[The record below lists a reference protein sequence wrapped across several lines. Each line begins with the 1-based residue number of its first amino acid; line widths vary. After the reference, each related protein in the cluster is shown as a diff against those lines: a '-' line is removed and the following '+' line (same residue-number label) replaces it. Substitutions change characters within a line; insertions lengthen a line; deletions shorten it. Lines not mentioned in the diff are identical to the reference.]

1 MNMNDMN
8 SHISDILD
16 IQGSRIEL
24 GNKLNAFLTNKY
36 SKYLYYRKIFMNVAL
51 ALKFQEFNIR

>member
-1 MNMNDMN
+1 MNDMN
-8 SHISDILD
+8 SHISDIWD

-36 SKYLYYRKIFMNVAL
+36 SKDFHECSIGTQISRVQYI
-51 ALKFQEFNIR
+51 

>member
-1 MNMNDMN
+1 MNDMN

-16 IQGSRIEL
+16 IQGSRREL

-36 SKYLYYRKIFMNVAL
+36 SKYLYNVTA
-51 ALKFQEFNIR
+51 F

>member
-1 MNMNDMN
+1 MNDMN

-36 SKYLYYRKIFMNVAL
+36 NVTGV
-51 ALKFQEFNIR
+51 

>member
-1 MNMNDMN
+1 MNDMN

-51 ALKFQEFNIR
+51 ALKFQEFNI

>member
-51 ALKFQEFNIR
+51 ALKFQEFNI